1 MKIKISLY
9 EFYAMGI
16 NTLIQ
21 KASWEKGARVS
32 PYNDKF
38 IYEQRLLGLSI
49 LFLLGEDYVPQSV
62 VRTMPKKF
70 SAQVRDSV
78 NQSVFLRALKNHYRA
93 YPNGD
98 ALAEDMFKRM
108 ESYITITRKA
118 QAKNVDPLE
127 AIAVTLMK
135 RVPPRNPEQSEHYR
149 KRVESIFAVVK
160 TLVSKSLDSK
170 YEIV

>member
-21 KASWEKGARVS
+21 KASWETGARVS
-32 PYNDKF
+32 PYNEKF

-49 LFLLGEDYVPQSV
+49 LFLLGEEYVPESV

-70 SAQVRDSV
+70 SAQVRNSV
-78 NQSVFLRALKNHYRA
+78 NQTVFLRALKHHYRA
-93 YPNGD
+93 YPSGD
-98 ALAEDMFKRM
+98 AIAEDMLKRM
-108 ESYITITRKA
+108 ESYIAITRKA

-127 AIAVTLMK
+127 AIASTLMK
-135 RVPPRNPEQSEHYR
+135 RVPPRNPEQSEHYF
-149 KRVESIFAVVK
+149 KRVESIFNFTK

-170 YEIV
+170 YEII